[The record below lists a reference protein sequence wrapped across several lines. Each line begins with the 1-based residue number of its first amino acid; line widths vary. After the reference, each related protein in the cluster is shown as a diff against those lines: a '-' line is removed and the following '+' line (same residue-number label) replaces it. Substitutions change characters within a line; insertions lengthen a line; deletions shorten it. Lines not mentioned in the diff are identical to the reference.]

1 MGTLPA
7 SIPACLHP
15 AVVLAV
21 SCLHLSL
28 VLQPVSATRH
38 LPRGFKGLLPSLRAL
53 HRTLLRDEK
62 REGEEVG
69 TPGLFNL
76 SLAVLCCSCWC
87 PCLGAGEIHQAGL
100 GVGSPQRQPPK
111 GEQLKF
117 CLWQEGS
124 AGKSWVGTVTSV
136 APASREL
143 SRFVQPRVMAE
154 LRLDCS
160 RSFCSQTL
168 IFASRYGVEM
178 FDFTALVYIA
188 GK

>member
-1 MGTLPA
+1 M
-7 SIPACLHP
+7 
-15 AVVLAV
+15 
-21 SCLHLSL
+21 
-28 VLQPVSATRH
+28 R
-38 LPRGFKGLLPSLRAL
+38 
-53 HRTLLRDEK
+53 
-62 REGEEVG
+62 REGGGGGHPRVIQ
-69 TPGLFNL
+69 
-76 SLAVLCCSCWC
+76 SVS
-87 PCLGAGEIHQAGL
+87 
-100 GVGSPQRQPPK
+100 GSPLLQLLVPVPRCRRDSSSRARSGVTQRQPPK

-124 AGKSWVGTVTSV
+124 DGKSWVGTVTSV
-136 APASREL
+136 SPAPASREL